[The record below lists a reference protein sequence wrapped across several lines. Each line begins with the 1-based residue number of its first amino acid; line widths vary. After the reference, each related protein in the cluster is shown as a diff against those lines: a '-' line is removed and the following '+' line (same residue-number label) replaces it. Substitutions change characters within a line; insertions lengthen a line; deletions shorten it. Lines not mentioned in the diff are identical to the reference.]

1 MGFKVKEIV
10 VLILQ
15 FMVTSVILGTMLQV
29 IRGFMQGRRDAYAD
43 RKREEYLANKKAE
56 EENDPFNDPDVMDF
70 LEQAD
75 KQGSWGEDDDKPFT
89 IGGLTA
95 DKDQD
100 FKKFINKLENEE
112 EEEAEQ

>member
-15 FMVTSVILGTMLQV
+15 FMVTSVILGTILQV
-29 IRGFMQGRRDAYAD
+29 IRGFIQGRRDAYAD
-43 RKREEYLANKKAE
+43 RKREEYLTNKKAE

-70 LEQAD
+70 LEHAD
-75 KQGSWGEDDDKPFT
+75 KQGPWSEDDDKPFT

-95 DKDQD
+95 DKDQG
-100 FKKFINKLENEE
+100 FKKFINKIKDG
-112 EEEAEQ
+112 EAEQ

>member
-1 MGFKVKEIV
+1 MELKIKLLI

-29 IRGFMQGRRDAYAD
+29 IRRFIQNRRDAISD
-43 RKREEYLANKKAE
+43 KWKK
-56 EENDPFNDPDVMDF
+56 DKDVLDF
-70 LEQAD
+70 LEHAD
-75 KQGSWGEDDDKPFT
+75 KQGPWSEDDDKPFT

-100 FKKFINKLENEE
+100 FKKFINKIKDEE
-112 EEEAEQ
+112 KEKTE